1 MALVDNFEETPS
13 ELDIEETKQQQQQTV
28 DTNEA
33 AETPQQDDTPKVPS
47 KYQGKTLE
55 EIVQMH
61 QEAEKLIGR
70 QAQEVGEVRKL
81 ADQLIK
87 NNLEHQNT
95 QLPHQQNKQTEEVD
109 FFEDPQK
116 AIQRAVENHPDVQAA
131 KQTAAQFKAMQTQ
144 QQLAAKHPDFA
155 EVVRDG
161 EFQEWIKAS
170 PVRLNMFAVADSTYD
185 FNTAD
190 ELLSTFKQI
199 KGAKAQQTQN
209 AGQQVLQKNLKAASV
224 DVGGTGE
231 SSQKVY
237 RRADIMNLMMTNP
250 DRYEALQPEIME
262 AYRTGRVR

>member
-1 MALVDNFEETPS
+1 MALVDSFDETPS
-13 ELDIEETKQQQQQTV
+13 ELDIEESAQNQSEQVANTQT
-28 DTNEA
+28 E
-33 AETPQQDDTPKVPS
+33 QDTPKVPS

-55 EIVQMH
+55 DIVNMH

-87 NNLEHQNT
+87 NNLAQQT
-95 QLPHQQNKQTEEVD
+95 QLPQTKPQQEEVD

-155 EVVRDG
+155 DVVRDG
-161 EFQEWIKAS
+161 EFQEWVKAS
-170 PVRLNMFAVADSTYD
+170 PIRLNMFALADSAYD
-185 FNTAD
+185 FNSAD

-199 KGAKAQQTQN
+199 RGVKAQQTQD
-209 AGQQVLQKNLKAASV
+209 AGKQVLNKNLRAASV

-237 RRADIMNLMMTNP
+237 RRADIMKLMTSDP
-250 DRYEALQPEIME
+250 ERYEALQPEIMA
-262 AYRTGRVR
+262 AYASGRVR

>member
-13 ELDIEETKQQQQQTV
+13 ELDIEEVNQKQQTV
-28 DTNEA
+28 DTQA
-33 AETPQQDDTPKVPS
+33 AESTTETTNKVPP

-55 EIVQMH
+55 EVVNMH

-95 QLPHQQNKQTEEVD
+95 QLPQTTNNNKTQEEVD

-116 AIQRAVENHPDVQAA
+116 AIQRAVESHPDVQAA
-131 KQTAAQFKAMQTQ
+131 KQTAAQFRAMQTQ
-144 QQLAAKHPDFA
+144 QKLAAKHPDFA
-155 EVVRDG
+155 DVVRDG
-161 EFQEWIKAS
+161 EFQEWVKAS
-170 PVRLNMFAVADSTYD
+170 PVRLNMFALADSAYD
-185 FNTAD
+185 FDSAD

-199 KGAKAQQTQN
+199 KGAKAQQTQD
-209 AGQQVLQKNLKAASV
+209 AGQQVLKKNLKAASV

-250 DRYEALQPEIME
+250 DRYEQLQPEIME

>member
-1 MALVDNFEETPS
+1 MALVDSFDETPS
-13 ELDIEETKQQQQQTV
+13 ELDIEETSQQQQAEQVENTQT
-28 DTNEA
+28 E
-33 AETPQQDDTPKVPS
+33 QDTPKVPS

-55 EIVQMH
+55 DIVNMH

-87 NNLEHQNT
+87 NNLAQQT
-95 QLPHQQNKQTEEVD
+95 QLPQTKPQQEEVD

-131 KQTAAQFKAMQTQ
+131 KQTSAQFRAMQTQ

-155 EVVRDG
+155 DVVRDG
-161 EFQEWIKAS
+161 EFQEWVKAS
-170 PVRLNMFAVADSTYD
+170 PIRLNMFALADSAYD
-185 FNTAD
+185 FNSAD

-199 KGAKAQQTQN
+199 RGVKAQQTQD
-209 AGQQVLQKNLKAASV
+209 AGKQVLNKNLRAASV

-237 RRADIMNLMMTNP
+237 RRTDIMKLMTSDP
-250 DRYEALQPEIME
+250 DRYEALQPEIMA
-262 AYRTGRVR
+262 AYASGRVR

>member
-1 MALVDNFEETPS
+1 MALVDSFDDETPS
-13 ELDIEETKQQQQQTV
+13 ELDIEESNQAAKQDSLSSSQT
-28 DTNEA
+28 E
-33 AETPQQDDTPKVPS
+33 DTPKVPS

-55 EIVQMH
+55 DIVNMH

-87 NNLEHQNT
+87 NNLAQQT
-95 QLPHQQNKQTEEVD
+95 QLPQAKAQQQEEVD

-116 AIQRAVENHPDVQAA
+116 AIQRAVESHPDVQAA
-131 KQTAAQFKAMQTQ
+131 KATSMQFRAMQTQ

-155 EVVRDG
+155 DVVRDG
-161 EFQEWIKAS
+161 ELQEWVKAS
-170 PVRLNMFAVADSTYD
+170 PIRLNMFALADSTYD
-185 FNTAD
+185 FNSAD

-199 KGAKAQQTQN
+199 RSVKAQQSQD
-209 AGQQVLQKNLKAASV
+209 AGQKVLNKNLRAASV

-237 RRADIMNLMMTNP
+237 RRTDIMKLMTSDP
-250 DRYEALQPEIME
+250 DRYEALQPEIMA
-262 AYRTGRVR
+262 AYASGRVR

>member
-1 MALVDNFEETPS
+1 MALVDSFDETPS
-13 ELDIEETKQQQQQTV
+13 ELDIEETSQQQAEQVENTQT
-28 DTNEA
+28 E
-33 AETPQQDDTPKVPS
+33 QDTPKVPS

-55 EIVQMH
+55 DIVTMH

-87 NNLEHQNT
+87 NNLAQQT
-95 QLPHQQNKQTEEVD
+95 QLPQTKPQQEEVD

-131 KQTAAQFKAMQTQ
+131 KQTSAQFRAMQTQ

-161 EFQEWIKAS
+161 EFQEWVKAS
-170 PVRLNMFAVADSTYD
+170 PIRLNMFALADSAYD
-185 FNTAD
+185 FNSAD

-199 KGAKAQQTQN
+199 RGVKAQQTQD
-209 AGQQVLQKNLKAASV
+209 AGKQVLNKNLRAASV

-237 RRADIMNLMMTNP
+237 RRADIMKLMTSDP
-250 DRYEALQPEIME
+250 DRYEALQPEIMA
-262 AYRTGRVR
+262 AYASGRVR

>member
-1 MALVDNFEETPS
+1 MALVDSFDETPS
-13 ELDIEETKQQQQQTV
+13 ELDIEESSQQQQAEKVENTQT
-28 DTNEA
+28 E
-33 AETPQQDDTPKVPS
+33 QDTPKVPS

-55 EIVQMH
+55 DIVNMH

-87 NNLEHQNT
+87 NNLAQQT
-95 QLPHQQNKQTEEVD
+95 QLPQTKPQQEEVD

-131 KQTAAQFKAMQTQ
+131 KQTSAQFRAMQTQ

-161 EFQEWIKAS
+161 EFQEWVKAS
-170 PVRLNMFAVADSTYD
+170 PIRLNMFALADSAYD
-185 FNTAD
+185 FNSAD

-199 KGAKAQQTQN
+199 RGVKAQQTQD
-209 AGQQVLQKNLKAASV
+209 AGKQVLNKNLRAASV

-237 RRADIMNLMMTNP
+237 RRADIMKLMTSDP
-250 DRYEALQPEIME
+250 ERYEALQPEIME

>member
-1 MALVDNFEETPS
+1 MALVDSIDETPS
-13 ELDIEETKQQQQQTV
+13 ELDIEESSQQLQ
-28 DTNEA
+28 
-33 AETPQQDDTPKVPS
+33 AEQVSNTEQDTPKVPS

-55 EIVQMH
+55 DIVNMH

-87 NNLEHQNT
+87 NNLAQQT
-95 QLPHQQNKQTEEVD
+95 QLPQAKLQQEEVD

-155 EVVRDG
+155 DVVRDG
-161 EFQEWIKAS
+161 EFQEWVKAS
-170 PVRLNMFAVADSTYD
+170 PIRLNMFALADSAYD
-185 FNTAD
+185 FNSAD

-199 KGAKAQQTQN
+199 RGVKAQQTQD
-209 AGQQVLQKNLKAASV
+209 AGKQVLNKNLRAASV

-250 DRYEALQPEIME
+250 DRYEQLQPEIMA
-262 AYRTGRVR
+262 AYASGRVR

>member
-1 MALVDNFEETPS
+1 MALVDSFDETPS
-13 ELDIEETKQQQQQTV
+13 ELDIEEVSQAQEQASQSNAQT
-28 DTNEA
+28 E
-33 AETPQQDDTPKVPS
+33 ETPKVPP

-55 EIVQMH
+55 EVVQMH

-81 ADQLIK
+81 ADRLIE
-87 NNLEHQNT
+87 NNLSKQT
-95 QLPHQQNKQTEEVD
+95 QLPQTIKQTEEVD

-155 EVVRDG
+155 DVVRDG
-161 EFQEWIKAS
+161 EFQEWVKAS
-170 PVRLNMFAVADSTYD
+170 PIRLNMFALADSAYD
-185 FNTAD
+185 FNSAD

-199 KGAKAQQTQN
+199 KGMKAQQTQD
-209 AGQQVLQKNLKAASV
+209 AGKQVLNKNLRAASV

-237 RRADIMNLMMTNP
+237 RREDIRKLMMSDP
-250 DRYEALQPEIME
+250 DRYEALQPEIMA
-262 AYRTGRVR
+262 AYASGRVR

>member
-1 MALVDNFEETPS
+1 MALVDSFDETPS
-13 ELDIEETKQQQQQTV
+13 ELDIEETSQQQQAEQVENTQT
-28 DTNEA
+28 E
-33 AETPQQDDTPKVPS
+33 DTPKVPS

-55 EIVQMH
+55 DIVTMH

-87 NNLEHQNT
+87 NNLAQQT
-95 QLPHQQNKQTEEVD
+95 QLPQTKPQQEEVD

-131 KQTAAQFKAMQTQ
+131 KQTSAQFRAMQTQ

-161 EFQEWIKAS
+161 EFQEWVKAS
-170 PVRLNMFAVADSTYD
+170 PIRLNMFALADSAYD
-185 FNTAD
+185 FNSAD

-199 KGAKAQQTQN
+199 RGVKAQQTQE
-209 AGQQVLQKNLKAASV
+209 AGKQVLNKNLRAASV

-237 RRADIMNLMMTNP
+237 RRADIMKLMTSDP

>member
-1 MALVDNFEETPS
+1 MALVDSFDETPS
-13 ELDIEETKQQQQQTV
+13 ELDIEETSQQQQAEQVANTQT
-28 DTNEA
+28 E
-33 AETPQQDDTPKVPS
+33 QDTPKVPS

-55 EIVQMH
+55 DIVNMH

-87 NNLEHQNT
+87 NNLAQQT
-95 QLPHQQNKQTEEVD
+95 QLPQTKPQQEEVD

-131 KQTAAQFKAMQTQ
+131 KQTSAQFRAMQTQ

-161 EFQEWIKAS
+161 EFQEWVKAS
-170 PVRLNMFAVADSTYD
+170 PIRLNMFALADSAYD
-185 FNTAD
+185 FNSAD

-199 KGAKAQQTQN
+199 RGVKAQQTQD
-209 AGQQVLQKNLKAASV
+209 AGKQVLNKNLRAASV

-237 RRADIMNLMMTNP
+237 RRADIMKLMTSDP
-250 DRYEALQPEIME
+250 DRYEALQPEIMA
-262 AYRTGRVR
+262 AYASGRVR

>member
-1 MALVDNFEETPS
+1 MALVDSFDETPS
-13 ELDIEETKQQQQQTV
+13 ELDIEVTSQQQQAEQVENTQT
-28 DTNEA
+28 E
-33 AETPQQDDTPKVPS
+33 DTPKVPS

-55 EIVQMH
+55 DIVNMH

-87 NNLEHQNT
+87 NNLAQQT
-95 QLPHQQNKQTEEVD
+95 QLPQTKPQQEEVD

-131 KQTAAQFKAMQTQ
+131 KQTSAQFRAMQTQ

-161 EFQEWIKAS
+161 EFQEWVKAS
-170 PVRLNMFAVADSTYD
+170 PIRLNMFALADSAYD
-185 FNTAD
+185 FNSAD

-199 KGAKAQQTQN
+199 RGVKAQQTQE
-209 AGQQVLQKNLKAASV
+209 AGKQVLNKNLRAASV

-237 RRADIMNLMMTNP
+237 RRADIMKLMTSDP

>member
-13 ELDIEETKQQQQQTV
+13 ELDIEEVNQQQQQTV
-28 DTNEA
+28 DTQA
-33 AETPQQDDTPKVPS
+33 AETPKEDTPNKVPS

-95 QLPHQQNKQTEEVD
+95 QLPQTTKQTQEEVD

-116 AIQRAVENHPDVQAA
+116 AIQRAVESHPDVQAA
-131 KQTAAQFKAMQTQ
+131 KQTAAQFRAMQTQ
-144 QQLAAKHPDFA
+144 QKLAAKHPDFA
-155 EVVRDG
+155 DVVRDG
-161 EFQEWIKAS
+161 EFQEWVKAS
-170 PVRLNMFAVADSTYD
+170 PVRLNMFALADSAYD
-185 FNTAD
+185 FDSAD

-199 KGAKAQQTQN
+199 KGAKAQQTQD
-209 AGQQVLQKNLKAASV
+209 AGQQVLKKNLKAASV

-250 DRYEALQPEIME
+250 DRYEQLQPEIME

>member
-1 MALVDNFEETPS
+1 MALVDSFDETPS
-13 ELDIEETKQQQQQTV
+13 ELDIEESSQQQQADKVENTQT
-28 DTNEA
+28 E
-33 AETPQQDDTPKVPS
+33 QDTPKVPS

-55 EIVQMH
+55 DIVTMH

-87 NNLEHQNT
+87 NNLAQQT
-95 QLPHQQNKQTEEVD
+95 QLPQTKAQQEEVD

-131 KQTAAQFKAMQTQ
+131 KQTSAQFRAMQTQ

-161 EFQEWIKAS
+161 EFQEWVKAS
-170 PVRLNMFAVADSTYD
+170 PIRLNMFALADSAYD
-185 FNTAD
+185 FNSAD

-199 KGAKAQQTQN
+199 RGVKAQQTQE
-209 AGQQVLQKNLKAASV
+209 AGKQVLNKNLRAASV

-237 RRADIMNLMMTNP
+237 RRADIMKLMTSDP
-250 DRYEALQPEIME
+250 ERYEALQPEIMA
-262 AYRTGRVR
+262 AYASGRVR